1 MQATYNQTQE
11 VTLPA
16 LDRETESADI
26 ERSSAREDFK
36 FAFRVWFV
44 LRIVLSV
51 LGALIMLT
59 APDWTHDHVR
69 TDYPDVTLPNHD
81 LYGYTIGLWNLY
93 DVRHYTSIAENG
105 YSGDLSWQTAYFPGY
120 PLLIKAVSFPAMGD
134 YLLAALIVSNICA
147 LLFFW
152 YLYRLVNMDYGGEVA
167 RRAVVLAAIFPSSFF
182 LFMGYTESIVLA
194 GMVGAIYY
202 ARKQQWWQAGVLA
215 GVAALTKEPG
225 VFILLPLAYIFW
237 QQLRASKGEWPLRR
251 KLAGAWLLLCPLAA
265 LGYTVYRY
273 VFLAAPI
280 SDAADLGGAQRLAIP
295 GYPLVAAIQAAGS
308 NNPMLAY
315 DIMDIFFAVL
325 TIVLVAGVMIK
336 MRSIPYTLFSLLM
349 GLTSLSAFM
358 YVYIYRPEVNSPR
371 RLLLIFPIF
380 ILLALVTNK
389 RGVYKAIA
397 YTSAAMYLVMAA
409 LFANW
414 IFIS

>member
-1 MQATYNQTQE
+1 MIYDSLTQE
-11 VTLPA
+11 ATLPT
-16 LDRETESADI
+16 LDRGATSAAI
-26 ERSSAREDFK
+26 ERTADREGFK
-36 FAFRVWFV
+36 FSLRVWFV
-44 LRIVLSV
+44 LRITLSV
-51 LGALIMLT
+51 LGALIMLS

-81 LYGYTIGLWNLY
+81 LYGYTVGLWNLY
-93 DVRHYTSIAENG
+93 DVRHYTNIAENG
-105 YSGDLSWQTAYFPGY
+105 YTGDLSWLTAYFPGY

-134 YLLAALIVSNICA
+134 YLLAALIVSNLCA

-152 YLYRLVNMDYGGEVA
+152 YLYRLVNMDYGAEVA
-167 RRAVVLAAIFPSSFF
+167 RRAVVLAGIFPSSFF

-194 GMVGAIYY
+194 GTVGAIYY
-202 ARKQQWWQAGVLA
+202 ARKGQWWQAGALA

-225 VFILLPLAYIFW
+225 VFVLLPLAYIFW
-237 QQLRASKGEWPLRR
+237 QQLRASNGEWSLRR
-251 KLAGAWLLLCPLAA
+251 KLSGAWLLLCPLAA
-265 LGYTVYRY
+265 LGYTAYRY
-273 VFLAAPI
+273 IFLAAPI
-280 SDAADLGGAQRLAIP
+280 TDATDLGGAQKLAIP
-295 GYPLVAAIQAAGS
+295 GYPLVAAIQAAIT

-315 DIMDIFFAVL
+315 DLMDIAFAVL
-325 TIVLVAGVMIK
+325 TIVLVVGVIIK
-336 MRSIPYTLFSLLM
+336 LRSTPYTLFALVM

-358 YVYIYRPEVNSPR
+358 YVYIYRPAVNSPR

-389 RGVYKAIA
+389 RGIYKVVA